1 MGKRWWQGALFG
13 VISGAAAAE
22 TAAGPPLET
31 AEVTLGKV
39 TVSATKDERRL
50 DEVPATV
57 TVIDAADLQ
66 RNVVENIS
74 DLVRYEPG
82 VSVPYQGSRF
92 GRSGFTIRGLGGN
105 RVQIEIDGVPIPDG
119 FSIGDFSNAGR
130 DFVDLDNLKRIE
142 IVRGSASSLYGSDA
156 LGGVVSF
163 TTKDPLDYLAGP
175 DDKLAVQ
182 ARGGYA
188 SADDTW
194 IGGGTVAGRNGA
206 FSGLFSAVERSGD
219 QLSNKGNNSGTGSTR
234 TQPDPNE
241 AVSQN
246 LLAKLVY
253 GETSDAPIKL
263 TLERLVDDS
272 DTNSL
277 SAVRAVSPTTR
288 TTALAADDQARRA
301 RASLE
306 QTLFDLGPLNSLLWR
321 VYVNDSRTRQDTL
334 EARTISTGGGSMRER
349 QRRALF
355 KQQVIGGE
363 TTATGTLE
371 TGPLAHRW
379 VAGFEL
385 ERIRTMQSRNG
396 TERNL
401 TVGTEAST
409 IGPDA
414 FPVRDFPITNT
425 IEAGFYAQDDIRYG
439 ALTVIPGLRVDYY
452 DLDPRPDRIFIEDN
466 PGVDPS
472 GLNKLNLSPKLGL
485 IWRFNERLSAYGNYA
500 RGFRAPPYSD
510 VNVGFTN
517 VQFGYTAIPN
527 PDLKPETSNSFEVGL
542 RGGVEDAMASV
553 AAFYNRYRNF
563 IQSFVSQGVNA
574 DGLLVFQSQNLTR
587 VRIFGAE
594 AKGELGGALLDD
606 SLKAFHL
613 RGALAWAK
621 GDDLSANVP
630 LNSIDP
636 LTGVV
641 GLAWRSAALPVSA
654 ELVSTMTIED
664 SRTDNTSG
672 QGYQAPGTVRVDLL
686 GEWHVTPKA
695 DFNLGLF
702 NLGDRRIVPAAS
714 VQSRLANDPAID
726 RFSQPGFNVGA
737 NVRLRF

>member
-1 MGKRWWQGALFG
+1 MRKRWWHGLVLAA
-13 VISGAAAAE
+13 ISSTATAE
-22 TAAGPPLET
+22 TAAGKPLET

-39 TVSATKDERRL
+39 TVSATKDERQL

-57 TVIDAADLQ
+57 TVIDASDLKQ
-66 RNVVENIS
+66 QLVENIA

-119 FSIGDFSNAGR
+119 FAIGDFSNAGR
-130 DFVDLDNLKRIE
+130 DFVDPDNLKRVE

-163 TTKDPLDYLAGP
+163 TTKDPLDYLDGP
-175 DDKLAVQ
+175 EDKLAVQ

-188 SADDTW
+188 GADDSW
-194 IGGGTVAGRNGA
+194 IGGGTVAGRSGA
-206 FSGLFSAVERSGD
+206 FSGLLSAVMRSGD
-219 QLSNKGNNSGTGSTR
+219 QLSNKGDNSGTGITR
-234 TQPDPNE
+234 TQPDPSE
-241 AVSQN
+241 SVSQN

-253 GETSDAPIKL
+253 GETGDAPIKL

-272 DTNSL
+272 DTNAL
-277 SAVRAVSPTTR
+277 SAVRAVSVTTR
-288 TTALAADDQARRA
+288 TTALNADDQARRS
-301 RASLE
+301 RVSLE
-306 QTLFDLGPLNSLLWR
+306 QTLFGLGPLNSLLWR

-334 EARTISTGGGSMRER
+334 EARSVSTGGGSLRER
-349 QRRALF
+349 ERRALF

-363 TTATGTLE
+363 TTATGVFA

-379 VAGFEL
+379 VAGLEM
-385 ERIRTMQSRNG
+385 ERIRTEQSRSG
-396 TERNL
+396 SERNL
-401 TVGTEAST
+401 TAGTATTT

-425 IEAGFYAQDDIRYG
+425 VEAGFYAQDDISHG
-439 ALTVIPGLRVDYY
+439 ALTVVPGLRVDYY
-452 DLDPRPDRIFIEDN
+452 NLDPRPDSIFIEDN
-466 PGVDPS
+466 PGVTPS

-485 IWRFNERLSAYGNYA
+485 IWRFGERLSAYGNYA

-527 PDLKPETSNSFEVGL
+527 PDLKPETSNSFEIGL
-542 RGGVEDAMASV
+542 RGGVEDATAAV
-553 AAFYNRYRNF
+553 AAFYNRYHNF

-574 DGLLVFQSQNLTR
+574 DGLLVFQSRNLTK
-587 VRIFGAE
+587 VRIYGAE

-606 SLKAFHL
+606 SLKTFRL
-613 RGALAWAK
+613 RGALAWAQ
-621 GDDLSANVP
+621 GDDLSADVP

-636 LTGVV
+636 LSGVV
-641 GLAWRSAALPVSA
+641 GLAWRPAARPISA
-654 ELVSTMTIED
+654 ELVTTMTIED
-664 SRTDNTSG
+664 SRTDNSNG
-672 QGYQAPGTVRVDLL
+672 QSYQAPGYVRVDLL
-686 GEWHVTPKA
+686 GEWRITPRA
-695 DFNLGLF
+695 DLNVGLF
-702 NLGDRRIVPAAS
+702 NLGDRRIVPAAN
-714 VQSRLANDPAID
+714 VQARLANDPAID
-726 RFSQPGFNVGA
+726 RFSQPGFNVAA
-737 NVRLRF
+737 NLRLRF